1 LLLLLLVLLHQR
13 VWKMPLPRARHAA
26 GESFIVSDPTEV
38 IEASAT
44 ALIPVRTFLAEFAC
58 AERDLERMAGGDLL
72 LPSAALG
79 AAAAGTHSPS
89 TLVGQ
94 GAEASSSDVDG
105 RVPPLS
111 AAALVG
117 DSSDVVRL
125 EELVELSADCG
136 LRTVAESKRTGWLS
150 RKGALKLGNVEY
162 VPASK
167 RAKGSTGLHRTRH
180 HRDTATADGDA
191 AAGAAAAGA
200 ADKTADSVAE
210 SAVGGSAVGGAGPA
224 VVTDGDEVLLT
235 VAFYHQRK
243 PLKLAEFEVR
253 RGVTRVAPSI
263 TLLPLTRA
271 HRSYE
276 FPMFTHLHS
285 LFTSICQI
293 MPCRVTRALTR

>member
-1 LLLLLLVLLHQR
+1 
-13 VWKMPLPRARHAA
+13 MPLPRARHAA

-117 DSSDVVRL
+117 DLVRL

-150 RKGALKLGNVEY
+150 R
-162 VPASK
+162 
-167 RAKGSTGLHRTRH
+167 KGSTGLHRTRH